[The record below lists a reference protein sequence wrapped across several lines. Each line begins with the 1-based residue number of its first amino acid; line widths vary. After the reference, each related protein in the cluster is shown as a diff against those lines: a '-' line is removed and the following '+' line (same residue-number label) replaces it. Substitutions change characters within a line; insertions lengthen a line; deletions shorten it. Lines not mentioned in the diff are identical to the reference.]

1 MNDLQNTI
9 QKTKDWATRISWEK
23 KQSNKQTNKDADE
36 LKCPGKSEVQDCDV
50 TFVTT
55 LTTRHQVIKTDD
67 TVFLS
72 LVASNKTF
80 C

>member
-1 MNDLQNTI
+1 MI
-9 QKTKDWATRISWEK
+9 YKTPYKKLKIEQHESHEK
-23 KQSNKQTNKDADE
+23 KKNQTNKHADE
-36 LKCPGKSEVQDCDV
+36 LKCPGKSEVQDCDE